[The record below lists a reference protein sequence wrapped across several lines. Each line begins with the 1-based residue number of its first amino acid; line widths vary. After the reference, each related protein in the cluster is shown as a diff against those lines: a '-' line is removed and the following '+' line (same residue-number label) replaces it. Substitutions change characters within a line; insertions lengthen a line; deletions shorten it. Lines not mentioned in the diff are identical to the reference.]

1 MLLDELSHQ
10 VMKIGDLLVRSRERV
25 INHEMDFGRVPDPRD
40 THLTEHFDGE
50 WPGAVLSHREVDGK
64 YSNISGAMDLLDTIG
79 SDANDLLRKGERI
92 IVQDVLAQR
101 RSEAG
106 EKLVAIKRERRAE
119 TVISS
124 QEPAMRSS
132 AQKSESF

>member
-1 MLLDELSHQ
+1 M
-10 VMKIGDLLVRSRERV
+10 
-25 INHEMDFGRVPDPRD
+25 INNEMDFRRVPDPWD
-40 THLTEHFDGE
+40 THLAEHFDCK
-50 WPGAVLSHREVDGK
+50 WPSAVLSHSEVHRQ
-64 YSNISGAMDLLDTIG
+64 YSNVSRAMNLLDTIC
-79 SDANDLLRKGERI
+79 SDANDLLRKGQRI
-92 IVQDVLAQR
+92 IVQDALTQR